1 MPDYP
6 QHSCGF
12 SYLLPA
18 LVSGTDAALPKTM
31 LNTIAGLLL
40 SLIPSCDAS
49 PVNGIEVGITTSL
62 SDASG
67 ASEYIGTVCR
77 FGETLL
83 VEGDLH
89 ATAWLPALGHDP
101 DAVDTDNC
109 PLGLG
114 FATITVTQSDLSFSV
129 GICVDG
135 RSY

>member
-1 MPDYP
+1 
-6 QHSCGF
+6 
-12 SYLLPA
+12 
-18 LVSGTDAALPKTM
+18 M

-49 PVNGIEVGITTSL
+49 PVNGIEVGIETSF

-77 FGETLL
+77 SGETLL
-83 VEGDLH
+83 VEGDLD

-114 FATITVTQSDLSFSV
+114 FATVTSAQSDLTFSV
-129 GICVDG
+129 GICVHSV
-135 RSY
+135 SY